1 MQSTDTIHPAPH
13 GFPREVRVTTLIC
26 AAHFVSHFYI
36 LILPPLFVFIRD
48 DFAVSYTELGVALTA
63 FSVVTTVVQ
72 THAGLLVDR
81 IGARLVLV
89 VGLLIGGVSFL
100 VAGLSPSFWVFVAM
114 FGLAGLGNTA
124 YHPAD
129 YAVLSR
135 EVSEA
140 RIGQAF
146 AAHNFSGMLGGA
158 VAPPVLLVLNGAVG
172 WRGAYVAAALLGFAV
187 AAVLAVAPDIAS
199 TRRSP
204 AAAAAGKPAARAG
217 LALLTSPV
225 ILFNWIYFALL
236 SFIGTGLQGY
246 TAVAAQDL
254 FGTPLSAG
262 NTAMGAYLAASA
274 VGVLVGG
281 VIAARFGRHALVA
294 MVCIAATGLMAAL
307 PGVVDL
313 GAIGLIAALAVAG
326 IASGA
331 AMPSRDLLVREVT
344 PQGSFGTVF
353 GFLSTGFSFA
363 GMVAPLV
370 FGLLMD
376 HGQPRA
382 VFLTAAAACLV
393 GVVAIAAGR
402 RAGG

>member
-1 MQSTDTIHPAPH
+1 MTETTHPAP
-13 GFPREVRVTTLIC
+13 GGLSRELKVTTLIC

-48 DFAVSYTELGVALTA
+48 DFGVSYTELGFALTA
-63 FSVVTTVVQ
+63 FSVVTTLVQ

-81 IGARLVLV
+81 VGARLVLIA
-89 VGLLIGGVSFL
+89 GLATGAVSFL
-100 VAGLSPSFWVFVAM
+100 VAGLVPSFWVFVAM

-129 YAVLSR
+129 YAVLSH
-135 EVSEA
+135 EIAET
-140 RIGQAF
+140 RIGHAF

-158 VAPPVLLVLNGAVG
+158 MAPPVLLVLNGAIG
-172 WRGAYVAAALLGFAV
+172 WRGAFVASALLGFAV
-187 AAVLAVAPDIAS
+187 ALVLAVTPDISSAKRAPPS
-199 TRRSP
+199 ADQSSDQP
-204 AAAAAGKPAARAG
+204 RAG

-236 SFIGTGLQGY
+236 SFIATGLQGY
-246 TAVAAQDL
+246 TAVAAKDL
-254 FGTPLSAG
+254 FGTPLSVG
-262 NTAMGAYLAASA
+262 NTAMAAYLAGTAI
-274 VGVLVGG
+274 GVLMGG
-281 VIAARFGRHALVA
+281 VLAARAGRHAVVA
-294 MVCIAATGLMAAL
+294 MTGVALTGGAAGLAGL
-307 PGVVDL
+307 VDL
-313 GAIGLIAALAVAG
+313 GPAGLIATLAFAG

-344 PQGSFGTVF
+344 PKGSFGTVF

-376 HGQPRA
+376 HGEPRA
-382 VFLTAAAACLV
+382 VFLVSAIACLL
-393 GVVAIAAGR
+393 GVAAIAAGSR
-402 RAGG
+402 RAA

>member
-1 MQSTDTIHPAPH
+1 MQSTDTIHPAPSR
-13 GFPREVRVTTLIC
+13 FSRELKVTTLIC

-48 DFAVSYTELGVALTA
+48 DFGVSYTELGLALTA

-81 IGARLVLV
+81 VGARLVLIA
-89 VGLLIGGVSFL
+89 GLAIGGLSFL
-100 VAGLSPSFWVFVAM
+100 VAGLAPSFWVFLAM

-158 VAPPVLLVLNGAVG
+158 VAPPVLLVLHGMIG
-172 WRGAYVAAALLGFAV
+172 WRGAYVAAAFLGFSVAV
-187 AAVLAVAPDIAS
+187 VLAFTPDIS
-199 TRRSP
+199 SGRRSSQAEMP
-204 AAAAAGKPAARAG
+204 GTPAARAG

-254 FGTPLSAG
+254 FGTPLSVG
-262 NTAMGAYLAASA
+262 NTAMAAYLAGTAI
-274 VGVLVGG
+274 GVLMGG
-281 VIAARFGRHALVA
+281 VIATRIGRHALVA

-307 PGVVDL
+307 PGMVDL
-313 GAIGLIAALAVAG
+313 GAVGLIAALAIAG

-382 VFLTAAAACLV
+382 VFLTAAAACLI
-393 GVVAIAAGR
+393 GVATIAAGR